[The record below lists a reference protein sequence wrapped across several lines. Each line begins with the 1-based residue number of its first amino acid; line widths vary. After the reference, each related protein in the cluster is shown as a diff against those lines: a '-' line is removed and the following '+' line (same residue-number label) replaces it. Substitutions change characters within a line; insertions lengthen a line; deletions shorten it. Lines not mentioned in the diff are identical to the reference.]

1 MDTALVITWKVP
13 FPGRE
18 RRALELAAQS
28 EDYWG
33 KQAAAGR
40 CTSPEWF
47 FLPNGV
53 GMWMMK
59 ADRAVL
65 EELLASTEAR
75 RLLVRG
81 SLLLEDWQYALADTA
96 SRAQQFMENYATE
109 LETL

>member
-28 EDYWG
+28 AEYWG
-33 KQAAAGR
+33 KQAGEGR

-53 GMWMMK
+53 GMWMVK
-59 ADRAVL
+59 GERSVL
-65 EELLASTEAR
+65 EELLSSAEAR

-81 SLLLEDWQYALADTA
+81 SLLLEDWQYALADTGR
-96 SRAQQFMENYATE
+96 RAQQFMEHYATE
-109 LETL
+109 LETV